1 MLESSMPKFLQK
13 KAYIRRVT
21 IKPNDGGQNDC
32 FQQLWRKLLGSSR
45 NVQFIEAER
54 KDHVTGTLDK
64 LREQIYRKNRG
75 IRSMQVCI
83 QQQASLL
90 QKIATKLDVNSTEEP
105 MVEPPGIVYP
115 HSDAGSVY
123 DGLDGGSQV
132 GVVTSPA
139 PIRIEQMRQKSI
151 RISAERPRSIII

>member
-1 MLESSMPKFLQK
+1 
-13 KAYIRRVT
+13 
-21 IKPNDGGQNDC
+21 
-32 FQQLWRKLLGSSR
+32 
-45 NVQFIEAER
+45 
-54 KDHVTGTLDK
+54 
-64 LREQIYRKNRG
+64 
-75 IRSMQVCI
+75 MQVCI

-139 PIRIEQMRQKSI
+139 PISIEQMRQKSI